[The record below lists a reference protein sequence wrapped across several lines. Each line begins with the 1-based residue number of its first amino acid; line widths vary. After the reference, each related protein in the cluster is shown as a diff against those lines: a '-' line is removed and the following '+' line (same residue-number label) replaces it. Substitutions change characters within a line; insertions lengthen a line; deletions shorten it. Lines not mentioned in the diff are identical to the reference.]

1 MSPSC
6 PSLRSRAG
14 RPTRSQRLSERS
26 HSRGPLP
33 LGRAQRHFSLGIGH
47 LPLAIGDAK
56 CQMSNA
62 QCSMCC
68 GERPG
73 VSLADQTTNPHSVT
87 SSSGFTL
94 IEMVISAS
102 LMALILTSAYLCL
115 NAAMESQKL
124 IEPRADAIQ
133 TARVAMALMSADLRS
148 ACSLSKDFDLLGMQ
162 RTVGAVEADNIDFA
176 THNYTPRHP
185 HEGDY
190 CEESFFLD
198 KDPRSGQ
205 WALWRRRN
213 PTLAPNP
220 LSGGYREELA
230 RGVLGLRFEYYDGI
244 DWYDS
249 WGDINGAAK
258 QASSYRERSNL
269 MGLPEAV
276 RITLLLDADPTAK
289 AASQNAGATNEPGLF
304 FQTVVRLELAD
315 SLSSS
320 SSAGGETNAP
330 AENSGQQ
337 GGTP

>member
-1 MSPSC
+1 MRREKRTEAPRIGQTTDAYGAT
-6 PSLRSRAG
+6 PSLA
-14 RPTRSQRLSERS
+14 
-26 HSRGPLP
+26 
-33 LGRAQRHFSLGIGH
+33 
-47 LPLAIGDAK
+47 
-56 CQMSNA
+56 
-62 QCSMCC
+62 
-68 GERPG
+68 
-73 VSLADQTTNPHSVT
+73 
-87 SSSGFTL
+87 GFTL

-115 NAAMESQKL
+115 HAAIESQKL

-176 THNYTPRHP
+176 THNYTPRRP
-185 HEGDY
+185 HQGDY

-244 DWYDS
+244 DWYDT
-249 WGDINGAAK
+249 WGDVNGAAK
-258 QASSYRERSNL
+258 QASSYRERNNL

-276 RITLLLDADPTAK
+276 RITLLLDADPAAK
-289 AASQNAGATNEPGLF
+289 TDSQDGSATNEPALY

-315 SLSSS
+315 SLSSDS
-320 SSAGGETNAP
+320 SSGAATNAP
-330 AENSGQQ
+330 AETSGQQ
-337 GGTP
+337 GGMQ